1 MKHFYQDIQLG
12 QLMPVYLFFGDEAL
26 LIDEALIALARA
38 IDPEDSGWQRELFD
52 GEEAA
57 PGLVA
62 AAAAQGSLFGGRR
75 LVVAK
80 NISWL
85 ERKEKKGDS
94 GRGKDG
100 AKSGKDVAA
109 GTAKSGKDAVD
120 ETAPLLAYLQDANP
134 GACLA
139 LTARGNVDKRRKL
152 VQLIQKKGRL
162 IECATPKG
170 AERDM
175 WLAQR
180 FKAAGFRAER
190 QALSYIG
197 FSTVNLSQMAAEVDK
212 LCHYCADKGEIT
224 LADAEAV
231 VAKSSLATIFELTDA
246 AAAKNAAKACA
257 YYRQLRRQGEEEQ
270 KIFAMLAA
278 QFRNLLLA
286 QDLLAQGCRADEV
299 ASRLSLHPFVAE
311 KCSRACRAF
320 TQRQLI
326 KALEMLLAA
335 DIAQKS
341 GQGDMDDL
349 LEMSILR
356 ICAMP

>member
-1 MKHFYQDIQLG
+1 VKFFYQDLQLG
-12 QLMPVYLFFGDEAL
+12 QLMPVYLFYGEEALLMDEAL
-26 LIDEALIALARA
+26 TALARA
-38 IDPEDSGWQRELFD
+38 IDPGDSGWQRELFD
-52 GEEAA
+52 GEEAT

-62 AAAAQGSLFGGRR
+62 VAAAQGSLFGGRR
-75 LVVAK
+75 LVIAK
-80 NISWL
+80 NIGWL
-85 ERKEKKGDS
+85 DKKEKKGES
-94 GRGKDG
+94 GREKES
-100 AKSGKDVAA
+100 AKSDKDNA
-109 GTAKSGKDAVD
+109 D

-134 GACLA
+134 DTCLA
-139 LTARGNVDKRRKL
+139 LTVRGSVDKRRKL

-170 AERDM
+170 AEKDM

-190 QALSYIG
+190 QALAYIG
-197 FSTVNLSQMAAEVDK
+197 FNTANLSQMAAEVDK
-212 LCHYCADKGEIT
+212 LCLYCADKGEIT

-231 VAKSSLATIFELTDA
+231 VAKSSLSTIFELTDA

-257 YYRQLRRQGEEEQ
+257 CYRQLRRQGEEEQ

-278 QFRNLLLA
+278 QFRNMLLTR
-286 QDLLAQGCRADEV
+286 DLLAQGCRTDEI

-320 TQRQLI
+320 SQRQLI

-356 ICAMP
+356 ICAMQ